1 MSRPST
7 DLRRSEERVQ
17 QVERLRRYARILDDG
32 IRIPGTG
39 IRIGLDPILGLIPGA
54 GDVAGAVLSGAIVLE
69 SMRQG
74 ITRYTLLRMA
84 ANIVIDTVL
93 GAFPVLGD
101 LFDAAFKSNRRN
113 LELLERHAAIPPAS
127 ERADRTFVLLV
138 GGGLLLFCV
147 AVAAGALWLAA
158 KVVGVLL
165 GTG

>member
-32 IRIPGTG
+32 FRIPGTG

-74 ITRYTLLRMA
+74 ITRYTLLAWRP
-84 ANIVIDTVL
+84 T
-93 GAFPVLGD
+93 
-101 LFDAAFKSNRRN
+101 S
-113 LELLERHAAIPPAS
+113 
-127 ERADRTFVLLV
+127 
-138 GGGLLLFCV
+138 
-147 AVAAGALWLAA
+147 
-158 KVVGVLL
+158 
-165 GTG
+165 